1 MSLLAKLVL
10 SKLVEMLTVDLIVG
24 DMTLGIFAKVS
35 QPRLAFY
42 IGMEKSFIK
51 IYFPVNQ

>member
-24 DMTLGIFAKVS
+24 DVTLGIFTKIS

-42 IGMEKSFIK
+42 IGMEKSFVK
-51 IYFPVNQ
+51 IYFSVNQ